1 MALTIEAN
9 YSKKV
14 GLPGYSSHQFSL
26 SLKAEITDLNQV
38 PAEAAR
44 LYRLLQDGV
53 DTSIKE
59 VGWLPEPKP
68 ANGNGHTNGHSN
80 GHTNGHSNGNS
91 HPRNGN
97 GNNAQPPNGNHEQ
110 WNCTVKQQELII
122 KIVDDNRLDKCE
134 VEQLAQ
140 DRFGKGVK
148 LLNKLEASGLIEE
161 LFGRYP
167 RPRTNGS
174 ANGNGSYRQPQR
186 SSYTIR

>member
-59 VGWLPEPKP
+59 IGWLPEGKP
-68 ANGNGHTNGHSN
+68 TNGNGHSN
-80 GHTNGHSNGNS
+80 GH

-97 GNNAQPPNGNHEQ
+97 GNGAQPPNGHSEQ
-110 WNCTVKQQELII
+110 WNCTEKQQNLIL
-122 KIVDDNRLDKCE
+122 KIVDDNRLDKNE

-140 DRFGKGVK
+140 ERFGKGVK
-148 LLNKLEASGLIEE
+148 QLNKLEASGLIEE

-167 RPRTNGS
+167 RPRTNG
-174 ANGNGSYRQPQR
+174 NGHQPQR
-186 SSYTIR
+186 SSYNVR

>member
-68 ANGNGHTNGHSN
+68 ANGNGHTNGN
-80 GHTNGHSNGNS
+80 

-97 GNNAQPPNGNHEQ
+97 GAQQPNGPTEQ

-122 KIVDDNRLDKCE
+122 KIVDDNRLDKND

-167 RPRTNGS
+167 RPRTNGNG
-174 ANGNGSYRQPQR
+174 NGNGSPRQPQR
-186 SSYTIR
+186 SSYNVR

>member
-59 VGWLPEPKP
+59 VGWLPEPK
-68 ANGNGHTNGHSN
+68 NGNGHSN
-80 GHTNGHSNGNS
+80 GHTNGHSNGLSNGHS

-97 GNNAQPPNGNHEQ
+97 GNGVHQPNGSADP
-110 WNCTVKQQELII
+110 WNCTPKQQELIL
-122 KIVDDNRLDKCE
+122 KIVEDNRLDKKE
-134 VEQLAQ
+134 IEQLAQ
-140 DRFGKGVK
+140 DRFGKGVRQ
-148 LLNKLEASGLIEE
+148 LNKLDASGFIEE
-161 LFGRYP
+161 LFERYP
-167 RPRTNGS
+167 RPRTNG
-174 ANGNGSYRQPQR
+174 NGHQPQR
-186 SSYTIR
+186 SSYNVR

>member
-38 PAEAAR
+38 PVEAAR

-59 VGWLPEPKP
+59 IGWLPEGKP
-68 ANGNGHTNGHSN
+68 TNGNGHSN
-80 GHTNGHSNGNS
+80 GHTNGH

-97 GNNAQPPNGNHEQ
+97 GNGVQPPNGHSDP
-110 WNCTVKQQELII
+110 WNCTAKQQELIL
-122 KIVDDNRLDKCE
+122 KIVDDNRLDKNE

-140 DRFGKGVK
+140 ERFGKGVK
-148 LLNKLEASGLIEE
+148 QLNKLEASGLIEE

-167 RPRTNGS
+167 RPRS
-174 ANGNGSYRQPQR
+174 NGNGHQPQR
-186 SSYTIR
+186 SSYNVR

>member
-53 DTSIKE
+53 DASIKE
-59 VGWLPEPKP
+59 IGWLPEAKP
-68 ANGNGHTNGHSN
+68 TNGNGHHNGHA
-80 GHTNGHSNGNS
+80 NGNS
-91 HPRNGN
+91 QPPRNGN
-97 GNNAQPPNGNHEQ
+97 GAAPARSTET
-110 WNCTVKQQELII
+110 WNCTPKQQELIL
-122 KIVDDNRLDKCE
+122 KIVDEHRLDKNDI
-134 VEQLAQ
+134 EQLAQ

-148 LLNKLEASGLIEE
+148 QLNKLDASGFIEE
-161 LFGRYP
+161 LTQKYP
-167 RPRTNGS
+167 RQRSTTP
-174 ANGNGSYRQPQR
+174 PQR
-186 SSYTIR
+186 SSYAVR

>member
-53 DTSIKE
+53 DTSIQE

-68 ANGNGHTNGHSN
+68 TNGNGHSN
-80 GHTNGHSNGNS
+80 GHTNGH

-97 GNNAQPPNGNHEQ
+97 GAQTPNGNNEQ
-110 WNCTVKQQELII
+110 WNCTPKQQDLII
-122 KIVDDNRLDKCE
+122 KIVEDNRLDKAE
-134 VEQLAQ
+134 VEKLAQ
-140 DRFGKGVK
+140 ERFGKGVRQ
-148 LLNKLEASGLIEE
+148 LNKLDASGFIEE
-161 LFGRYP
+161 LFERDP
-167 RPRTNGS
+167 SPRTNG
-174 ANGNGSYRQPQR
+174 NGHQPQR
-186 SSYTIR
+186 SSYSIR